1 MVLTRMACVRD
12 KQKKNARRGRGGARG
27 GGGGGGG
34 SWALVGGSAAAIWI
48 CQSLS
53 CSGEPAVCG
62 RSETGGGGDGV
73 GLCCAPLTRVRIY
86 ICMYACMHAF
96 VYVHIHMFVCMHACA
111 PLTRVWHPVPLPNN
125 ICASMHVYVSL
136 YIHILAP

>member
-1 MVLTRMACVRD
+1 MPAGD
-12 KQKKNARRGRGGARG
+12 AGARG
-27 GGGGGGG
+27 GGEGGREAVGHLLAAVRLRSGYAKAYH
-34 SWALVGGSAAAIWI
+34 ALGNLLSAAGARRGAAEMALGFAVR
-48 CQSLS
+48 LS
-53 CSGEPAVCG
+53 PGSGYTYVC
-62 RSETGGGGDGV
+62 
-73 GLCCAPLTRVRIY
+73 
-86 ICMYACMHAF
+86 MHACMHAF